1 MLAWLVATAGLA
13 IAAVVPIE
21 VICDV
26 PGLGQ
31 LAWKAALARDLP
43 LLVVLTLLVAIVI
56 QLSNAAAAM
65 VPGTLR
71 GQRV

>member
-1 MLAWLVATAGLA
+1 MLAWLAATAGLA
-13 IAAVVPIE
+13 VGAVVPIE

-43 LLVVLTLLVAIVI
+43 VLVVLTLLVAIVI
-56 QLSNAAAAM
+56 QLSNSASALVAGA
-65 VPGTLR
+65 LR
-71 GQRV
+71 GQRA

>member
-1 MLAWLVATAGLA
+1 MLAWMAATVGLA

-31 LAWKAALARDLP
+31 LAWKAALGRDLP
-43 LLVVLTLLVAIVI
+43 VLVVLTVLVAIVI
-56 QLSNAAAAM
+56 QLSSSASGLATRA
-65 VPGTLR
+65 LR
-71 GQRV
+71 GEQA